1 MHLSRNVVTAASLGL
16 LAALTVGPLLLEPRP
31 VSILEPYSS
40 AMATICAIAS
50 VLLLMAL
57 ALVVRARLD
66 RPSEPQAAIR
76 IALFA
81 VLAGLLTLMHWIE
94 VDSRSEPRAW
104 QVNSYGKILN
114 HDYEAPHN
122 YRPLP
127 YGFARL
133 IERITHNWTFAC
145 VSYRWFFTFWFVWA
159 SYRLARR
166 YLDPNRALWTLLPLL
181 LLYPL
186 SVLHYMGQLTDPL
199 SHALFV
205 LSFLYVLE
213 DRPLALAAALA
224 LGVAAKETVVLVAPA
239 YLACYWRRGWRSW
252 FIAGG
257 LGVVCVAAFLAARLP
272 AGWRPGASDINGV
285 GLVIGPNLG
294 FEHPRAIL
302 VPPLGVNLLHP
313 VLFVGAFL
321 PAIVWRWRRIDPRLR
336 MLFLVVT
343 PLLLLS
349 NLCFGWLY
357 ESRNYMPLVPLL
369 ATMALPPA
377 RKDAHGD
384 LEELPSVGR

>member
-1 MHLSRNVVTAASLGL
+1 VHRIVTAASLGL
-16 LAALTVGPLLLEPRP
+16 LAVLTIGPLLLEPRP
-31 VSILEPYSS
+31 VTILEPCSS
-40 AMATICAIAS
+40 AAATACSIAL
-50 VLLLMAL
+50 VLLLMGL
-57 ALVVRARLD
+57 ALGVRARFD
-66 RPSEPQAAIR
+66 RPSEPHATR
-76 IALFA
+76 NIALFA
-81 VLAGLLTLMHWIE
+81 LLAGLMTLTHWIT
-94 VDSRSEPRAW
+94 VDSWPELREW
-104 QVNSYGKILN
+104 QSNLYVGLLN
-114 HDYEAPHN
+114 GEYEAPHN

-133 IERITHNWTFAC
+133 VERITHNWTFAC
-145 VSYRWFFTFWFVWA
+145 LSYRWFFTFWFVWV

-166 YLDPNRALWTLLPLL
+166 YLSPDRALLTLLPLL

-186 SVLHYMGQLTDPL
+186 SIRYYWGQLTDPI

-205 LSFLYVLE
+205 LSFLYLLE

-224 LGVAAKETVVLVAPA
+224 LGIAAKETVVLVAPA
-239 YLACYWRRGWRSW
+239 YLACYWLRGWRTW
-252 FIAGG
+252 LITVG
-257 LGVVCVAAFLAARLP
+257 LGSVCVAAFLAVRLP
-272 AGWRPGASDINGV
+272 LGWRPGASDMNGV

-302 VPPLGVNLLHP
+302 VLPLWENLLHP

-321 PAIVWRWRRIDPRLR
+321 PPVIWRWRHIDPHLR
-336 MLFLVVT
+336 ALFLVVT

-369 ATMALPPA
+369 ATMAVPPA
-377 RKDAHGD
+377 RKAAHAE
-384 LEELPSVGR
+384 LEELHSVGR